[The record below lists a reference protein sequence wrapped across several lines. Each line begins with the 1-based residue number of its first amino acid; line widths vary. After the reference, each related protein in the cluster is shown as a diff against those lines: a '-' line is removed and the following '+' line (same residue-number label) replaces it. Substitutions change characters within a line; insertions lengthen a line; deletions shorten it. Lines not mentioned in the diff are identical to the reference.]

1 MFTSFWKAQ
10 QKLWQTQWMA
20 CTLICRQ
27 TAGFQMSIFC
37 NIHWHTES
45 YKIQIEMLC
54 HWLPTSQTIVHSDPK
69 EMKLW
74 LIWQWWLWDVLR
86 ALRGAMHRADVLS
99 KALPVS
105 NTWDNCTLYIHV
117 FSRGV
122 LSLES
127 IRITFILTTIGK
139 ISWATA

>member
-1 MFTSFWKAQ
+1 MLTSFWKAQ

-27 TAGFQMSIFC
+27 TARFQMSIFC

-45 YKIQIEMLC
+45 YKLQLEMLC
-54 HWLPTSQTIVHSDPK
+54 HWLPMSQTIVHSDPK

-86 ALRGAMHRADVLS
+86 ALRGAMHSADVLS
-99 KALPVS
+99 KALPGS
-105 NTWDNCTLYIHV
+105 NTWDNCALYIL
-117 FSRGV
+117 SSKLDTALSV
-122 LSLES
+122 LSSFLEVCS
-127 IRITFILTTIGK
+127 VWKAFELH
-139 ISWATA
+139 SF